1 MGLYKGSVN
10 PLNVLEIRR
19 LKRMPPNFSKI
30 HLKNFYDTKSLEHW
44 IYLNLNSRFC
54 IKKSTSVDNNKLIT
68 VIEVG
73 IEDAK
78 ELSMLTLACPLL
90 ANATLSRLS

>member
-1 MGLYKGSVN
+1 MGLYKGTVN
-10 PLNVLEIRR
+10 PLNVLGVRR
-19 LKRMPPNFSKI
+19 LNRMPPNFTKI
-30 HLKNFYDTKSLEHW
+30 HLKNFFDTKSLENW

-54 IKKSTSVDNNKLIT
+54 IKKSTSIDNNKLIT

-78 ELSMLTLACPLL
+78 ELSMLTLACPILS
-90 ANATLSRLS
+90 NATLVKMQ

>member
-1 MGLYKGSVN
+1 MGLYKGTVN
-10 PLNVLEIRR
+10 PLNVLGVRR
-19 LKRMPPNFSKI
+19 LNRMPPNFTKI
-30 HLKNFYDTKSLEHW
+30 HLKNFFDTKSLENW

-54 IKKSTSVDNNKLIT
+54 IKKSTAIDNNKLIT

-78 ELSMLTLACPLL
+78 ELSMLTLACPILS
-90 ANATLSRLS
+90 NATLVKTQ